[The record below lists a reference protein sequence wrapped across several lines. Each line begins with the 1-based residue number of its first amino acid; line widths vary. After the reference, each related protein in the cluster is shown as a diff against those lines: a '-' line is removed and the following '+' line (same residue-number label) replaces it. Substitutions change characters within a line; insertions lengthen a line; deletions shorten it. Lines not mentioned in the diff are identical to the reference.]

1 MGVMAYPLAI
11 DPTPIPRHTSGMK
24 ETIPTIQQKVAPIW
38 VKTEV
43 TPNVPGY
50 EVLKLLG
57 QGGMGQVYQARHLKL
72 QRIVA
77 LKLVTSSNNDHA
89 LARFEQEVQAI
100 AKLRHPNIAQ
110 IYENGTVDGRPYY
123 AMEYVAGG
131 TLSDRLKA
139 SPLKPDEAAR
149 LVVKLARAMQHA
161 HEQSILHRDLKPSNV
176 LLEASHSTLSSEGRG
191 QHGLEPKIAD
201 FGLAKK
207 LDDNDSKLTRTGDVF
222 GSPSYMS
229 PEQASG
235 VMKFTP
241 AVDVYALGAILYEC
255 LTGRP
260 PFLGPEPMLTIMM
273 VLSNDPVPPRQ
284 VQTKLPLDLDTICL
298 KCLEKQPKKRYTSA
312 AELADDLERYLE
324 GKPILARPIGKV
336 ERAVKWAKRRPWQA
350 AAVGLAAVILIGS
363 IVGLLLLNGAYRKA
377 WQANDV
383 SDKSFVISRDTVR
396 DLLTQ
401 YTDELS
407 LVPNMEKLTLEANH
421 KVVLLFEQLHALRPD
436 DNQTALEYQTH
447 MERYVQL
454 LAHSKMYDEAL
465 AIAKRAETLVKEKR
479 NKRTT
484 DHDWRMAELRH
495 VISMGWLYRQQLKR
509 EQAIPYDTK
518 ALAMLNGLK
527 REQPDNIKLLKHSN
541 DLLQNG
547 IADNIGILTTMPASS
562 EKQMLIDKIIDL
574 YRQVVDNNKRAFQLE
589 ASTEHAALLVSSQK
603 SLATILIVTDN
614 HVEADKLY
622 RTILESL
629 PNLKLPER
637 ERASFMVQANI
648 DRSDLARQQ
657 QNWTTAQDF
666 LQQAQLTNQK
676 LRAAYP
682 EDALYLHNDFM
693 LRFKNATLEYDQKK
707 PTQAIEALQ
716 NTILAID
723 QAIARNPSHYPLK
736 DLRTSMQQY
745 LDNYNKQSGR
755 STPNSGK

>member
-1 MGVMAYPLAI
+1 
-11 DPTPIPRHTSGMK
+11 MK

-38 VKTEV
+38 VKTEA

-110 IYENGTVDGRPYY
+110 IYENGTVEGRPYY

-131 TLSDRLKA
+131 TLSERLKA
-139 SPLKPDEAAR
+139 SPLRPEEAAK

-161 HEQSILHRDLKPSNV
+161 HEQNILHRDLKPSNV
-176 LLEASHSTLSSEGRG
+176 LLEASSNEGRS
-191 QHGLEPKIAD
+191 QHVLEPKIAD

-207 LDDNDSKLTRTGDVF
+207 LDDDDSKLTRTGDVF

-298 KCLEKQPKKRYTSA
+298 KCLEKQPKKRYPSA

-350 AAVGLAAVILIGS
+350 VAVGLAALLLVGS
-363 IVGLLLLNGAYRKA
+363 IVGLLLLNRAYQ
-377 WQANDV
+377 QARNANEV

-421 KVVLLFEQLHALRPD
+421 KVVHLFEQLHTLRPD

-454 LAHSKMYDEAL
+454 LCT
-465 AIAKRAETLVKEKR
+465 AKSTMKR
-479 NKRTT
+479 
-484 DHDWRMAELRH
+484 
-495 VISMGWLYRQQLKR
+495 
-509 EQAIPYDTK
+509 
-518 ALAMLNGLK
+518 
-527 REQPDNIKLLKHSN
+527 
-541 DLLQNG
+541 
-547 IADNIGILTTMPASS
+547 
-562 EKQMLIDKIIDL
+562 
-574 YRQVVDNNKRAFQLE
+574 
-589 ASTEHAALLVSSQK
+589 
-603 SLATILIVTDN
+603 
-614 HVEADKLY
+614 
-622 RTILESL
+622 
-629 PNLKLPER
+629 
-637 ERASFMVQANI
+637 
-648 DRSDLARQQ
+648 
-657 QNWTTAQDF
+657 
-666 LQQAQLTNQK
+666 
-676 LRAAYP
+676 
-682 EDALYLHNDFM
+682 
-693 LRFKNATLEYDQKK
+693 
-707 PTQAIEALQ
+707 
-716 NTILAID
+716 
-723 QAIARNPSHYPLK
+723 
-736 DLRTSMQQY
+736 
-745 LDNYNKQSGR
+745 
-755 STPNSGK
+755 

>member
-1 MGVMAYPLAI
+1 MVFYVRLAI
-11 DPTPIPRHTSGMK
+11 DPASVPRHTPSMK
-24 ETIPTIQQKVAPIW
+24 ETVPTIQQKVAPIW

-77 LKLVTSSNNDHA
+77 LKLVTSTNNDHA

-110 IYENGTVDGRPYY
+110 IYENGTVEGRPYY

-131 TLSDRLKA
+131 TLSERLKA
-139 SPLKPDEAAR
+139 SPLRPEEAAK
-149 LVVKLARAMQHA
+149 LVVKLSKAMQHA
-161 HEQSILHRDLKPSNV
+161 HEQNILHRDLKPSNV
-176 LLEASHSTLSSEGRG
+176 LLEASHPNDGKGTV
-191 QHGLEPKIAD
+191 LEPKIAD

-207 LDDNDSKLTRTGDVF
+207 LDDDSKLTRTGDVF

-284 VQTKLPLDLDTICL
+284 VQAKLPLDLDTICL
-298 KCLEKQPKKRYTSA
+298 KCLEKQPKKRYASA
-312 AELADDLERYLE
+312 AELADDLERFLE
-324 GKPILARPIGKV
+324 GKPILARPIGKI
-336 ERAVKWAKRRPWQA
+336 ERALKWAKRRPWQA
-350 AAVGLAAVILIGS
+350 AALGLAALMLIGS
-363 IVGLLLLNGAYRKA
+363 IVGMLLLNGAYRKA
-377 WQANDV
+377 TNANDV

-407 LVPNMEKLTLEANH
+407 LVPNMEKLTLEANQ
-421 KVVLLFEQLHALRPD
+421 KVVHLFEQLHALRPE

-447 MERYVQL
+447 MENYVLL
-454 LAHSKMYDEAL
+454 LAHSKKYDEAL
-465 AIAKRAETLVKEKR
+465 AIAQRSETLIKGER
-479 NKRTT
+479 SKRTA
-484 DHDWRMAELRH
+484 DHAWQMAELRH

-509 EQAIPYDTK
+509 EQAIPYDAK
-518 ALAMLNGLK
+518 ALVMLNGLK
-527 REQPDNIKLLKHSN
+527 RDQPNNIKLLKHSN

-547 IADNIGILTTMPASS
+547 IADNIAMLTTMSPSP
-562 EKQMLIDKIIDL
+562 EKQILIDKIIDL

-589 ASTEHAALLVSSQK
+589 ASTEHATLLVSSQK
-603 SLATILIVTDN
+603 SLATILIVTGN

-622 RTILESL
+622 RTILEAL

-657 QNWTTAQDF
+657 MNWKSAEEL
-666 LQQAQLTNQK
+666 LQQAKTTNQK
-676 LRAAYP
+676 LRASYP
-682 EDALYLHNDFM
+682 ENALYLHNEFM

-716 NTILAID
+716 NSIQAIG
-723 QAIARNPSHYPLK
+723 QAIAKNPLHHPLK
-736 DLRTSMQQY
+736 DLRTSMQQH
-745 LDNYNKQSGR
+745 LDEYNKRSGR

>member
-1 MGVMAYPLAI
+1 
-11 DPTPIPRHTSGMK
+11 MK

-38 VKTEV
+38 VKTEA

-77 LKLVTSSNNDHA
+77 IKLVTSSNNDHA
-89 LARFEQEVQAI
+89 LARFDQEVQAI

-110 IYENGTVDGRPYY
+110 IYENGTVEGRPYY

-131 TLSDRLKA
+131 TLSERLKA
-139 SPLKPDEAAR
+139 SPLRPDDAAR

-161 HEQSILHRDLKPSNV
+161 HEQNILHRDLKPSNV
-176 LLEASHSTLSSEGRG
+176 LLEASHPNDGKG
-191 QHGLEPKIAD
+191 AALEPKIAD

-207 LDDNDSKLTRTGDVF
+207 LDDDSKLTRTGDVF

-260 PFLGPEPMLTIMM
+260 PFLGPDPMLTIMM

-284 VQTKLPLDLDTICL
+284 VQTKLPLDLNTICL
-298 KCLEKQPKKRYTSA
+298 KCLEKQPKKRYASA
-312 AELADDLERYLE
+312 AELADDLERYLD
-324 GKPILARPIGKV
+324 GKPILARPIGRV
-336 ERAVKWAKRRPWQA
+336 ERTIKWAKRRPWQA
-350 AAVGLAAVILIGS
+350 TAVGLTVLMLIGS

-377 WQANDV
+377 SNANDV
-383 SDKSFVISRDTVR
+383 SVKSFVISRDTVR

-421 KVVLLFEQLHALRPD
+421 KVVHLFEQLHALRPE

-447 MERYVQL
+447 MQNYVQL
-454 LAHSKMYDEAL
+454 LAHSKKYDEAL
-465 AIAKRAETLVKEKR
+465 AIAKRSETLIKEERSKR
-479 NKRTT
+479 KA
-484 DHDWRMAELRH
+484 DSDWRMAELRH

-509 EQAIPYDTK
+509 ELAIPYDTN
-518 ALAMLNGLK
+518 ALAIINGLK
-527 REQPDNIKLLKHSN
+527 RDQPNDIKLLKHSN

-547 IADNIGILTTMPASS
+547 IADNIAIFTTMSASP
-562 EKQMLIDKIIDL
+562 EKQMLIDRIIDL

-589 ASTEHAALLVSSQK
+589 ANTEHAALLVSSQK
-603 SLATILIVTDN
+603 SLATILIVTGN
-614 HVEADKLY
+614 HVEAEKLY

-657 QNWTTAQDF
+657 QSWKTAQDL

-676 LRAAYP
+676 LRTAYP
-682 EDALYLHNDFM
+682 EDALYLHNEFM

-716 NTILAID
+716 NTIQAID
-723 QAIARNPSHYPLK
+723 QAIARNPLHHPLK
-736 DLRTSMQQY
+736 DLRTTMQQH